1 MTEETQDVQVESTDQ
16 AETTAEASSAEN
28 KTEVATQEATPEK
41 RQPTKVVPYDR
52 FESVVKTKQQLEAE
66 LAELRANRGTEQPS
80 NQEQLIKQQ
89 LDKYLSDMGY
99 VKKEVLEE
107 KEADRKLEESI
118 KSLSQKY
125 DGKDGRPKF
134 DREKALQYAADNLIG
149 NLEVAYKQM
158 HEAELLDYAIK
169 QATGRI
175 KPTKTE
181 VSDGSGSSQ
190 IGETQNDLLSS
201 AKAGDEDA
209 MRTLIKRAI

>member
-16 AETTAEASSAEN
+16 AETTAEAPSAEN

-66 LAELRANRGTEQPS
+66 LAELRANRSTAPVGD
-80 NQEQLIKQQ
+80 QEQVIKQQ

-169 QATGRI
+169 QATGKI
-175 KPTKTE
+175 KPTRTE

>member
-1 MTEETQDVQVESTDQ
+1 MIEETQDVQVDSTEQ

-52 FESVVKTKQQLEAE
+52 FESVVKNKQELERQ
-66 LAELRANRGTEQPS
+66 LAELRTNRGTAPAGD
-80 NQEQLIKQQ
+80 QEQVIKQQ
-89 LDKYLSDMGY
+89 LDRYLSDMGY

-107 KEADRKLEESI
+107 KEADRQLEDNI

-134 DREKALQYAADNLIG
+134 EREKALQYAADNLIG

-201 AKAGDEDA
+201 ARSGDEDA
-209 MRTLIKRAI
+209 LRTLIKRAI

>member
-1 MTEETQDVQVESTDQ
+1 MTEETQDVQVDSTEQ

-28 KTEVATQEATPEK
+28 QTEVATQEETPEK

-66 LAELRANRGTEQPS
+66 LAELRANRGTEQPF
-80 NQEQLIKQQ
+80 NQEQVIKQQ

>member
-1 MTEETQDVQVESTDQ
+1 MTEETQDVQVDSTEQ

-66 LAELRANRGTEQPS
+66 LAELRANRGTEQPF
-80 NQEQLIKQQ
+80 NQEQVIKQQ

>member
-16 AETTAEASSAEN
+16 AETTAEAPSAEN

-66 LAELRANRGTEQPS
+66 LAELRANRSTAPVGD
-80 NQEQLIKQQ
+80 QEQVIKQQ

-175 KPTKTE
+175 KPTRTE

>member
-1 MTEETQDVQVESTDQ
+1 MTEETQDVQVDSTEQ

-28 KTEVATQEATPEK
+28 QTEVATQEATPEK

-66 LAELRANRGTEQPS
+66 LAELRANRGTEQPF
-80 NQEQLIKQQ
+80 NQEQVIKQQ

>member
-1 MTEETQDVQVESTDQ
+1 MTDENQDVQVESTDQ

-66 LAELRANRGTEQPS
+66 LAELRANRATEQPS
-80 NQEQLIKQQ
+80 NQEQVIKQQ

-107 KEADRKLEESI
+107 KEADRQLEENI

-134 DREKALQYAADNLIG
+134 DREKALKYAADNLIG

-209 MRTLIKRAI
+209 LRTLIKRAI